1 MYKILENGSELAEMQ
16 KPAYFVGL
24 DLGQAQ
30 DYSALVIL
38 ERRGFS
44 PQNYTFDCRF
54 LHRWQLKTPYPQ
66 IVADTVRY
74 MNSESLNKGVRERPV
89 LALDQTGVGA
99 GIADLFR
106 QEKMAAKLIPIYITS
121 GSDVTREGDVRR
133 VPKRVLVTNTAIA
146 LQSGKLK
153 ISEELPL
160 TKTLTS
166 ELENFQAKITSA
178 GNDTYGAG
186 AEWRVGNND
195 DLVLAL
201 ALALWTANDGVKP
214 ATFYSFS

>member
-1 MYKILENGSELAEMQ
+1 MYKILENGGELAQMQ

-24 DLGQAQ
+24 DLGQSA

-44 PQNYTFDCRF
+44 PQNYTFDCRH
-54 LHRWQLKTPYPQ
+54 LKRWQLRTSYAQ
-66 IVADTVRY
+66 IVEDTVRY
-74 MNSESLNKGVRERPV
+74 VNSQSLNRDVRERPV
-89 LALDQTGVGA
+89 LAVDATGCGA
-99 GIADLFR
+99 AVIDLFR
-106 QEKMAAKLIPIYITS
+106 RENLSGKLVPILIT
-121 GSDVTREGDVRR
+121 GGNEVTRDSYSTKI
-133 VPKRVLVTNTAIA
+133 PKRDLVGAVAVA

-201 ALALWTANDGVKP
+201 SMALWCANDGVKP
-214 ATFYSFS
+214 AQFYSFS

>member
-1 MYKILENGSELAEMQ
+1 MYRLVENGAELAALQ
-16 KPAYFVGL
+16 KPSYFVGL
-24 DLGQAQ
+24 DLGQSA

-54 LHRWQLKTPYPQ
+54 LKRWELRTSYPA
-66 IVADTVRY
+66 IVEDTVRY
-74 MNSESLNKGVRERPV
+74 VNSESLNSDVKEHPV
-89 LALDQTGVGA
+89 LSVDATGCGA
-99 GIADLFR
+99 AVIDLFR
-106 QEKMAAKLIPIYITS
+106 REHLAGKLVPILIT
-121 GSDVTREGDVRR
+121 GGNEVTRDSYSTKI
-133 VPKRVLVTNTAIA
+133 PKRDLVGAVAVA

-160 TKTLTS
+160 TKILTT

-178 GNDTYGAG
+178 GNDSYGAG

-201 ALALWTANDGVKP
+201 SMALWTANDGVKTP
-214 ATFYSFS
+214 IFYSF